1 MNGTPPLFTEA
12 LDHHQSGRLVEA
24 EAGYRQ
30 LLIEHPDH
38 PRLHFLLGALLQQ
51 SNRQNEAVAYLKRS
65 LALEP
70 GNLIALN
77 ALGAALSDLGAMEE
91 AEQALKTALALDPTY
106 AKAAYNLGNLLLKM
120 GRREEALDAF
130 RQAIEADPAAIEPRN
145 NLATILQSLGR
156 GEEAIAELKEAVRLN
171 PSHPDLYYNL
181 GVALFEVERY
191 HEAEAAYQKAAE
203 LSPERSEFHNNL
215 GIALARLDR
224 HQEAEAAYQKALA
237 LDPNFA
243 RVWNNL
249 GMLHQECGRLDEAEK
264 EYRQAIQLHPDNAE
278 AHWNLALCHLLQG
291 DFAEGFAEYEWRWKI
306 KGKLLFTPSGG
317 QPVWRGEPLNG
328 RTLLLHG
335 EQGLG
340 DTLQFCRYAK
350 LLAERGEKI
359 ILAVQKPLA
368 RLMASLHPAVEVIPG
383 GEVALPAFDCHSPL
397 LSLPHL
403 LGGEIPSDVPYLAA
417 EPQEIRAWE
426 AKLPPRDGRLR
437 VGLVWAGSR
446 AHRGDRL
453 RSLSFA
459 QLAPFLSIKAHF
471 VSLQLGEAASQAQGL
486 IDLTSEI
493 NDFADTAALIS
504 CLDLVIGVD
513 TAVLHLAG
521 ALNRPALMLL
531 PFAPD
536 WRWLL
541 ERTDSPWYP
550 SLQLFRQ
557 KKLGDWE
564 SAIGLM
570 TSMGVESDLVD
581 IG

>member
-1 MNGTPPLFTEA
+1 
-12 LDHHQSGRLVEA
+12 
-24 EAGYRQ
+24 
-30 LLIEHPDH
+30 
-38 PRLHFLLGALLQQ
+38 
-51 SNRQNEAVAYLKRS
+51 
-65 LALEP
+65 
-70 GNLIALN
+70 
-77 ALGAALSDLGAMEE
+77 LGAAEE
-91 AEQALKTALALDPTY
+91 AEKTLKTALALDPTY
-106 AKAAYNLGNLLLKM
+106 AKAAYNLGNLLLKT

-130 RQAIEADPAAIEPRN
+130 RQSIKASPEAIEPRN

-156 GEEAIAELKEAVRLN
+156 AKEAIAELKEAVRLN

-181 GVALFEVERY
+181 GVALFEIGHYE
-191 HEAEAAYQKAAE
+191 EAEAAYRQAAN
-203 LSPERSEFHNNL
+203 LSPERAEFHNNL

-243 RVWNNL
+243 KVWNNL
-249 GMLHQECGRLDEAEK
+249 GMLHQECGRLAETEAE
-264 EYRQAIQLHPDNAE
+264 YRRAIELSPDNPE
-278 AHWNLALCHLLQG
+278 AHWNLALCRLLQG
-291 DFAEGFAEYEWRWKI
+291 DFIEGFAEYEWRWKI
-306 KGKLLFTPSGG
+306 KGKLLFTPQSG
-317 QPVWRGEPLNG
+317 QPIWRGEPLEG

-368 RLMASLHPAVEVIPG
+368 RLITNLHPAVKVIPG
-383 GEVALPAFDCHSPL
+383 GEALPAFDCHSPL

-403 LGGEIPSDVPYLAA
+403 LGGEIPSETSYLAA
-417 EPQEIRAWE
+417 NPHEVTAWE
-426 AKLPPRDGRLR
+426 ARLPPRDKRR
-437 VGLVWAGSR
+437 RIGLVWAGSR
-446 AHRGDRL
+446 THRGDRL
-453 RSLSFA
+453 RSVSFGE
-459 QLAPFLSIKAHF
+459 LAPLLKIDAHF
-471 VSLQLGEAASQAQGL
+471 ISLQLGEAANEAEGL

-493 NDFADTAALIS
+493 KDFADTAALIA

-521 ALNRPALMLL
+521 AMGRPAFMLL

-541 ERTDSPWYP
+541 ERDDSPWYP
-550 SLQLFRQ
+550 SLRLFRQ
-557 KKLGDWE
+557 KRLGDWE
-564 SAIGLM
+564 NVIGLM
-570 TSMGVESDLVD
+570 PTMSVKSDLIN